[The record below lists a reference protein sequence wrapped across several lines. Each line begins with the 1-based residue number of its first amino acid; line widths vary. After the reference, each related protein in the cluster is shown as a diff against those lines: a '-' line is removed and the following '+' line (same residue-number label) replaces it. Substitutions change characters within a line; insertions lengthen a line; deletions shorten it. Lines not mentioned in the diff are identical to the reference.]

1 MNESDESKNRGANSA
16 TTHHSS
22 KIVIK
27 REINSFHFDTNSRT
41 RLPKVGQL
49 IVKEFNIARPRKD
62 SLMASLGQ
70 DSFNNWA

>member
-1 MNESDESKNRGANSA
+1 MKVKNRGANSA

-27 REINSFHFDTNSRT
+27 REINSFHFDTNSR
-41 RLPKVGQL
+41 LPKVGQL
-49 IVKEFNIARPRKD
+49 IVKEFNIARPGKD